1 MHRIAKLACA
11 AAAVTLAASACS
23 SNSSSSSASG
33 SSGSGSGSSVNW
45 ANETSAAAGGGMN
58 ALIAAAKAEGQLNVI
73 TLPRTWA
80 NYGTIMDDFTKQYG
94 IKITDANPNGS
105 SGDEI
110 TAVQDDKGLSSA
122 PDVLDIGNSHATP
135 NVDLFADYEVSTW
148 SQIPTALKDPSGAW
162 FGDYGGYI
170 SIACDAAKV
179 APAPCPKTFA
189 DLINPAYVADY
200 KGKVA
205 MSGNPTSAAA
215 AFSAVWAASL
225 ANGGSLSNI
234 QPGIQYFAKLKA
246 NGEYNPVTDTESTI
260 ESGATPITIDWEFN
274 NSQFAS
280 DLKSKGIDLT
290 VSIPSDG
297 LYSSYYDQAINKYAP
312 HPAAAR
318 LWEEYL
324 YSATGQNDFMGGF
337 ARPVEFAAMQTAGTL
352 NATDEALLPTVT
364 GTVSYPTSAQ
374 QTAAQAALSSS
385 WASAVG

>member
-1 MHRIAKLACA
+1 MD
-11 AAAVTLAASACS
+11 
-23 SNSSSSSASG
+23 
-33 SSGSGSGSSVNW
+33 
-45 ANETSAAAGGGMN
+45 
-58 ALIAAAKAEGQLNVI
+58 ALVAAAKAEGSLNVI

-80 NYGTIMDDFTKQYG
+80 NYGKIMDDFTAKYG

-110 TAVQDDKGLSSA
+110 TALQHDKGLSSA
-122 PDVLDIGNSHATP
+122 PDVVDVGNSHALPYTS
-135 NVDLFADYEVSTW
+135 LFADYEVSSW
-148 SQIPTALKDPSGAW
+148 SDIPADLKDANGAW

-179 APAPCPKTFA
+179 APAPCPTTFA
-189 DLINPAYVADY
+189 DLLKPANVAAY

-205 MSGNPTSAAA
+205 MSGNPTTANA

-260 ESGATPITIDWEFN
+260 QSGATPITIDWEFN
-274 NSQFAS
+274 NSQFAA
-280 DLKSKGIDLT
+280 DLKAKGIDLT
-290 VSIPSDG
+290 VSIPTDG
-297 LYSSYYDQAINKYAP
+297 LYSAYYDQAVNKYAP

-324 YSATGQNDFMGGF
+324 YSAVGQNDFMGGF
-337 ARPVEFAAMQTAGTL
+337 ARPAEFAALQTAGSL
-352 NATDEALLPTVT
+352 DATDEKNLPTVS
-364 GTVSYPTSAQ
+364 GSVSFPSSAEQ
-374 QTAAQAALSSS
+374 NAAQTALTSG
-385 WASAVG
+385 WASAIG

>member
-11 AAAVTLAASACS
+11 AAAVTLAATACS
-23 SNSSSSSASG
+23 SSKSSST
-33 SSGSGSGSSVNW
+33 GSSVNW
-45 ANETSAAAGGGMN
+45 NTVSSASAAGGMN
-58 ALIAAAKAEGQLNVI
+58 ALIAEAKKEGTLNVI

-80 NYGTIMDDFTKQYG
+80 NYGKIMDDFSAKYG
-94 IKITDANPNGS
+94 IKINDANPNGS

-110 TAVQDDKGLSSA
+110 TAVKSDKGLSTA

-135 NVDLFADYEVSTW
+135 NTSLFAPYEVSEW
-148 SQIPTALKDPSGAW
+148 SSIPSALKDANGSW

-170 SIACDAAKV
+170 SIACDASKV

-189 DLINPAYVADY
+189 DLINPSYVADY

-205 MSGNPTSAAA
+205 ISGDPTSANA

-225 ANGGSLSNI
+225 SQGGSLDNI
-234 QPGIQYFAKLKA
+234 QPGIDFFKKLKA
-246 NGEYNPVTDTESTI
+246 NSEYNATTDTESTI

-280 DLKSKGIDLT
+280 DLKAKGIDLT

-297 LYSSYYDQAINKYAP
+297 LYSAYYDQAISKYAP

-324 YSATGQNDFMGGF
+324 YSAIGQNDFMGGF
-337 ARPVEFAAMQTAGTL
+337 ARPVEFDAMQSAGTL
-352 NATDEALLPTVT
+352 DATDEQNLPSVT
-364 GTVSYPTSAQ
+364 GTVSYPTTAQ
-374 QTAAQAALSSS
+374 QTAAQTTLTSA
-385 WASAVG
+385 WASALG

>member
-11 AAAVTLAASACS
+11 AAAVALAATACS

-33 SSGSGSGSSVNW
+33 SSGSSKVNW
-45 ANETSAAAGGGMN
+45 ATETSVAAGGGMN

-110 TAVQDDKGLSSA
+110 NAVEHDKGLSSA
-122 PDVLDIGNSHATP
+122 PDVLDIGNSHAVP
-135 NVDLFADYEVSTW
+135 NTNLFADYKVASW
-148 SQIPTALKDPSGAW
+148 SDIPTALKDANGSW

-189 DLINPAYVADY
+189 DLINPANVASY

-234 QPGIQYFAKLKA
+234 QPGIQFFAKLKA

-280 DLKSKGIDLT
+280 DLKAKGIDLT

-297 LYSSYYDQAINKYAP
+297 LYSSYYDQAISKYAP

-337 ARPVEFAAMQTAGTL
+337 ARPVEFDALQSAGTL
-352 NATDEALLPTVT
+352 NSADEANLPTVT
-364 GTVSYPTSAQ
+364 GTVNFPTSAQ
-374 QTAAQAALSSS
+374 QNAAQAALTSS
-385 WASAVG
+385 WAAAVS

>member
-1 MHRIAKLACA
+1 MHRTAKLACA
-11 AAAVTLAASACS
+11 AAAVALAATACS
-23 SNSSSSSASG
+23 SSKGSSAGDSAAG
-33 SSGSGSGSSVNW
+33 SKTDWSK
-45 ANETSAAAGGGMN
+45 ATSATADGGMD
-58 ALIAAAKAEGQLNVI
+58 ALVAAAKAEGSLNLI
-73 TLPRTWA
+73 TIPATWA
-80 NYGTIMDDFTKQYG
+80 NYGTIMKDFQAKYG

-110 TAVQDDKGLSSA
+110 TALQHDKGLSSA
-122 PDVLDIGNSHATP
+122 PDVVDVGNSHAVPYTS
-135 NVDLFADYEVSTW
+135 LFADYKVSTW
-148 SQIPTALKDPSGAW
+148 SDIPADLKDSNGAW
-162 FGDYGGYI
+162 YGDYGGYI

-189 DLINPAYVADY
+189 DLLNPAYTADY

-205 MSGNPTSAAA
+205 MSGNPTTANA
-215 AFSAVWAASL
+215 AFSAVWAAAL

-260 ESGATPITIDWEFN
+260 QSGATPITIDWEFN

-280 DLKSKGIDLT
+280 DLKAKGIDLT

-297 LYSSYYDQAINKYAP
+297 HYSAFYDQAVNKYAP

-324 YSATGQNDFMGGF
+324 YSTVGQNDFMGGF
-337 ARPVEFAAMQTAGTL
+337 ARPSEFTAMQSAGTL
-352 NATDEALLPTVT
+352 DATAEKNLPTVT
-364 GTVSYPTSAQ
+364 GTVAIPTSAEQ
-374 QTAAQAALSSS
+374 NAAQAALTSG
-385 WASAVG
+385 WATALG